1 MPAFYD
7 RRRNMK
13 DMIQHRSETSGGNR
27 RGIHGHHLTLKSNK
41 SSQGRIKAPAFL
53 YTRGYTA
60 R

>member
-27 RGIHGHHLTLKSNK
+27 RGI
-41 SSQGRIKAPAFL
+41 
-53 YTRGYTA
+53 
-60 R
+60 